1 MDKALS
7 LGGRRGSHG
16 VAMQPQEPSVAAPP
30 TEQLDSASITP
41 RSFPPGRGLKTQEV
55 SAALGR
61 TPASNH
67 LEPSRP
73 DVVCSH
79 KYAHT
84 HMHTHTAWEE
94 LPKTI

>member
-1 MDKALS
+1 MDKALG
-7 LGGRRGSHG
+7 LGGRRGSHK

-41 RSFPPGRGLKTQEV
+41 RSFPPGKGLKTREV
-55 SAALGR
+55 SASLGR

-84 HMHTHTAWEE
+84 HMHTHTAREE